1 MENGISIKWL
11 MRGLLVP
18 VRLDAGA
25 LNWPVVVSRNRF
37 TPNDTYPVS
46 GCHFDYTNQRIV
58 LNTWSPKYQSPLLE
72 QKNRRAIKLRSF
84 LMPRM
89 YREIVWEDEE
99 KYSPPPPPPV

>member
-72 QKNRRAIKLRSF
+72 QKDVADMLDNRIG
-84 LMPRM
+84 
-89 YREIVWEDEE
+89 
-99 KYSPPPPPPV
+99 